1 MQRMR
6 LLTPLTALMMGALI
20 EMIPGILSAED
31 AVPPRIAILGD
42 SITYDGRW
50 ATLVESAL
58 RATPEFA
65 KAEIVNFGLPSE
77 TVSGLSEEGHAGG
90 AFPRPC
96 LHERLDRILD
106 AFEPDLVLAC
116 YGMNDGIYLPPD
128 ATRFKAYQ
136 DGILKLKSA
145 VEARH
150 ARVIF
155 ITAPLHN
162 ADIPSQ
168 DPQRYDAVL
177 DQQAAWLLARRAD
190 GWQVIDI
197 RPDLKKDV
205 AAAKLQH
212 PDFLYSK
219 DNVHPEE
226 GGHRFIAEAICTQL
240 WTILKITGTPQYTG
254 AAAQTILGQRHEI
267 LKLAWLTKTRHK
279 RPGIQAGLPMDE
291 AKTQASKLLRHYS
304 NVCSSKTSD
313 WNGYEK
319 LDFQCDG
326 RAALLVIPKSP
337 APGRPWIW
345 RTEFFG
351 HEPQGDIALLG
362 KGFHVAYLNVEN
374 LYGAPIAM
382 AAMDCYYT
390 HLTENFSLSH
400 KPILEG
406 MSRGGLFAFNWAA
419 HRPAEVAGLYVDAPV
434 CDFKSWPGGKGK
446 GPGSPADWQTLL
458 KVYGFS
464 EAQAL
469 AYDKNPVD
477 NLLPLAK
484 AGTPILAVIGDAD
497 EVVPVSENIDLVEKR
512 YQALGGSIKVIRK
525 PGGKH
530 HPHSLPDPAPIVD
543 FALHCYP

>member
-1 MQRMR
+1 MR
-6 LLTPLTALMMGALI
+6 LPAFLTATMMVALF
-20 EMIPGILSAED
+20 EMIPGVSSAENS
-31 AVPPRIAILGD
+31 APRRIAILGD

-65 KAEIVNFGLPSE
+65 NAEIVNFGLPSE

-96 LHERLDRILD
+96 LHERLGRILD
-106 AFEPDLVLAC
+106 AYEPDLVIAC
-116 YGMNDGIYLPPD
+116 YGINDGIYLPPD
-128 ATRFKAYQ
+128 ATRLKAYQ

-150 ARVIF
+150 ARMIF

-162 ADIPSQ
+162 ADKPSQ
-168 DPQRYDAVL
+168 DPLRYDAVL
-177 DQQAAWLLARRAD
+177 DQQAAWLLAHRAD

-205 AAAKLQH
+205 TAAKTQN
-212 PDFLYSK
+212 PVFVYSK
-219 DNVHPEE
+219 DNMHPEDE
-226 GGHRFIAEAICTQL
+226 GHHFIAEAVCTQL
-240 WTILKITGTPQYTG
+240 WPILKISGTPQYTDG
-254 AAAQTILGQRHEI
+254 NALTILRQRHEI
-267 LKLAWLTKTRHK
+267 LKLAWLTKTRYK
-279 RPGIQAGLPMDE
+279 RPGIQAGQPMDE
-291 AKTQASKLLRHYS
+291 AQTQAAKLLLDYR
-304 NVCSSKTSD
+304 NACSPKISD
-313 WNGYEK
+313 WNGYKK

-326 RAALLVIPKSP
+326 RAALLVLPKSP

-351 HEPQGDIALLG
+351 HEPQADIALLG
-362 KGFHVAYLNVEN
+362 KGFHVAYLDVQN
-374 LYGAPIAM
+374 LYGAPVALE
-382 AAMDCYYT
+382 AMDRYYFY
-390 HLTENFSLSH
+390 LTENYNLSR
-400 KPILEG
+400 KPLLEG

-419 HRPAEVAGLYVDAPV
+419 HRPSDVAGLYVDAPV

-446 GPGSPADWQTLL
+446 SPGSATDWQTLL
-458 KVYGFS
+458 KVYGFT
-464 EAQAL
+464 EAQAQ

-477 NLLPLAK
+477 NLAPLAK

-497 EVVPVSENIDLVEKR
+497 EVVPVTENIDLVEKR

-530 HPHSLPDPAPIVD
+530 HPHSLPDPTPIVD
-543 FALHCYP
+543 FALRCYP